1 MKIKPYAF
9 IHDWGG
15 YRDQT
20 MVVVGTKDVGDLVY
34 FFKRFKVY
42 PKLAKDFIEW
52 WRNNKTPDTDNGSF
66 ICVESDHGRMTILY
80 LKEWPKK
87 AQWENYEILMHEL
100 HHAVHIILGEK
111 RGMANEKEALAYA
124 QEILFNRIRRKLDRI
139 DKCEIIT
146 LKK

>member
-1 MKIKPYAF
+1 
-9 IHDWGG
+9 
-15 YRDQT
+15 
-20 MVVVGTKDVGDLVY
+20 
-34 FFKRFKVY
+34 
-42 PKLAKDFIEW
+42 
-52 WRNNKTPDTDNGSF
+52 
-66 ICVESDHGRMTILY
+66 MTILY

-87 AQWENYEILMHEL
+87 SQWENYEILMHEL